1 MRTIAEAEEIACM
14 ESEAERQWRFI
25 TDIEAMAEDE
35 VRTEWN
41 TDSKQEFL
49 DMLKEE
55 YEDLVNRTE
64 QRKLETEHQED
75 RMDYDALCRVLGLS
89 RWA

>member
-1 MRTIAEAEEIACM
+1 M

>member
-1 MRTIAEAEEIACM
+1 MRTIAEAEEIARM
-14 ESEAERQWRFI
+14 EDEAGRQWRFI
-25 TDIEAMAEDE
+25 TDIEAMPEEE
-35 VRTEWN
+35 VRTDWN

-55 YEDLVNRTE
+55 YDTLVNRIE
-64 QRKLETEHQED
+64 QLELETAYRED
-75 RMDYDALCRVLGLS
+75 RMDYDTLCRVLGLS